1 LDLTLLDLVGA
12 AGIVLGALSSGLIGL
27 GFPVIAVPLMTL
39 AYGLDTT
46 VVVTT
51 LPTLAIDVV
60 NLWSN
65 REHRAGTAAVSFT
78 LWAMAG
84 AAAGVVVRDDVSE
97 KTLLNVLSIVLALYL
112 VTQIFGRVDLRGAAR
127 HPMTEV
133 SAGGLAGLFQATIG
147 VSGPIVGIFFIN
159 RTTTRGAFI
168 FSAAVTFTVSGAVR
182 AGGLTMAGAFTASRL
197 AAGVAIAAVALALR
211 ALGAHYGSKMQVV
224 LFRRAFTGVL
234 AISLI
239 FLVFKIV

>member
-1 LDLTLLDLVGA
+1 MELTLLDLAGA
-12 AGIVLGALSSGLIGL
+12 AGIVLGALSSGLVGL

-78 LWAMAG
+78 LWAMVG

-97 KTLLNVLSIVLALYL
+97 TTLLIVLTVVLALYL
-112 VTQIFGRVDLRGAAR
+112 VTQVFGRIDLRAAAR
-127 HPMTEV
+127 RPSIEV

-147 VSGPIVGIFFIN
+147 VSGPIVGVFFIN
-159 RTTTRGAFI
+159 RTTTREAFI
-168 FSAAVTFTVSGAVR
+168 FSAAVAFTVSGAVR
-182 AGGLTMAGAFTASRL
+182 AGGLTMAGAFTASRF
-197 AAGVAIAAVALALR
+197 AASVAIAAVALALR
-211 ALGAHYGSKMQVV
+211 ALGAHYGSSMEVR
-224 LFRRAFTGVL
+224 LFRRAFTAIL
-234 AISLI
+234 AISLM